1 MIRAVQIDIL
11 NFVKNV
17 YVFLLTVF
25 CTVLLSSIGTGE
37 NLKANCAHAFHH
49 EKRTNLMYVWWA

>member
-25 CTVLLSSIGTGE
+25 CTVPLSFIGTGE

-49 EKRTNLMYVWWA
+49 EKRTNLMNV

>member
-11 NFVKNV
+11 NFLKNV

-25 CTVLLSSIGTGE
+25 CTVPLSFIGTGE
-37 NLKANCAHAFHH
+37 NL
-49 EKRTNLMYVWWA
+49 